1 MKPMG
6 LRSSLWLG
14 FATVFA
20 ALSVPLAP
28 VIAQSPA
35 ASGSAGQGPAAQGV
49 AAPATPPAATQAQR
63 RNARPT
69 PAMSVPTPV
78 GPRNLQDA
86 LAAAYANNPTLQ
98 AARAKLR
105 ATDEGVPAALS
116 GWRPTVTVGGTAGY
130 VAGQSAAYAAGSPTS
145 PGRWNTTSAERVLG
159 NANATVT
166 QPIYRGGRTRASTNQ
181 AENRVMAERARLIAS
196 EQQVFADTITS
207 FVNVIQATQILALN
221 VNNEQ
226 VLARQLQATQDRFRV
241 GEITRTDVAQAE
253 AALASATA
261 QRQRS
266 EGDLA
271 VARSIYARV
280 VGFQPNDLVPP
291 QPLRPPVKTL
301 QEAAALAANNNP
313 TVVAALFDDA
323 AAKDAVDV
331 AFSALMPQVNVQT
344 QVFHNTNNQI
354 QHTATNAGQITANLS
369 IPLYQGGAEYAG
381 VRQAR
386 QTQQQTRKQ
395 VDEARRAAIQLATQ
409 AWETLNSARAA
420 VESTRTAIRANRIA
434 LEGVTREALVGSRTT
449 LDVLNAQQAVLNS
462 EVTLVQN
469 LTNLVIA
476 SHGVALATG
485 RLTARDLNL
494 GVPLYDET
502 AYYNAVRD
510 RWAGTGDYAT
520 DQPGR

>member
-6 LRSSLWLG
+6 LRSSTWLG

-35 ASGSAGQGPAAQGV
+35 TTAPAGQPPTGQPPAGQATTATPAS
-49 AAPATPPAATQAQR
+49 AAPAQR
-63 RNARPT
+63 RNVRAA
-69 PAMSVPTPV
+69 PAAPVPTPV

-86 LAAAYANNPTLQ
+86 LAAAYANNPALQ

-116 GWRPTVTVGGTAGY
+116 GWRPTVTVGGSAGY
-130 VAGQSAAYAAGSPTS
+130 VAGESSAYTAASN
-145 PGRWNTTSAERVLG
+145 RWSTTSAERVLG
-159 NANATVT
+159 AANATVT

-181 AENRVMAERARLIAS
+181 AENKVMAERARLIAS
-196 EQQVFADTITS
+196 EQQIFADGTTA
-207 FVNVIQATQILALN
+207 FVNVIQAQQILALN
-221 VNNEQ
+221 TNNEQ

-280 VGFQPNDLVPP
+280 IGFQPNDLVPP

-331 AFSALMPQVNVQT
+331 AFSALMPQLNVQT

-354 QHTATNAGQITANLS
+354 QHTATNAGQITANLTVP
-369 IPLYQGGAEYAG
+369 IYQGGAEYAG

-395 VDEARRAAIQLATQ
+395 VDEARRLAIQQATQ

-476 SHGVALATG
+476 SYGVAFATG

-502 AYYNAVRD
+502 AYYKAVRD